1 MSFPTRRN
9 LLRTLGALATRHKSK
24 TDTAHIFE
32 VYKMLS
38 FQVRLLEISLEQGSI
53 LLNAKHS
60 DCHLHAPWSHHSKW
74 GRKQVQRGEDPSAQ
88 LLVNLHSRPSAFKQW
103 VSQLLI

>member
-9 LLRTLGALATRHKSK
+9 LLTLVALATRHKSK
-24 TDTAHIFE
+24 TDTVHNIFE
-32 VYKMLS
+32 VYEMLS

-60 DCHLHAPWSHHSKW
+60 DRHLHAPWLHHSKW

-103 VSQLLI
+103 VGQLLI